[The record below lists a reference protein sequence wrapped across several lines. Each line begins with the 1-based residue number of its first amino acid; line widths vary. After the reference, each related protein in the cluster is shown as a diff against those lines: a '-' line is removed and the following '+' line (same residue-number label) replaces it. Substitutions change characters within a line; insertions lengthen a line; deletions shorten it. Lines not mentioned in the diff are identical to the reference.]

1 MELFLD
7 KECLSLKEEEDRV
20 ERLQGLMKEKISKKA
35 EGFFIDFTRKIAV
48 KGEIATVGVWSLV
61 RHTQYPYVPI

>member
-7 KECLSLKEEEDRV
+7 KECLSLKEEEYRV

-35 EGFFIDFTRKIAV
+35 EGFFIDFTRKMMS
-48 KGEIATVGVWSLV
+48 EISNSIISGS
-61 RHTQYPYVPI
+61 RCK

>member
-7 KECLSLKEEEDRV
+7 KECLGWKEEEDRV

-35 EGFFIDFTRKIAV
+35 EGFFIDFNRKMMSKISNYIISGSRC
-48 KGEIATVGVWSLV
+48 K
-61 RHTQYPYVPI
+61 